1 MGAAVSKG
9 GVDWAQLW
17 KKRTVSQS
25 KVVRH
30 AQSVRFHRMVLSVI
44 KPANIVIHEI
54 GNPGFRHLRVVVE
67 AVDKAAN
74 RRKSETGRSWLCTK
88 VKREKGARRWWSSNS
103 VRSVDAWLS
112 YRMIQRRDQG
122 RI

>member
-1 MGAAVSKG
+1 
-9 GVDWAQLW
+9 
-17 KKRTVSQS
+17 
-25 KVVRH
+25 
-30 AQSVRFHRMVLSVI
+30 MVLSVI

-54 GNPGFRHLRVVVE
+54 GNPGFRHLEVVVE
-67 AVDKAAN
+67 AVEKTAAK
-74 RRKSETGRSWLCTK
+74 RRKSETGQCWRCWLCTK
-88 VKREKGARRWWSSNS
+88 VKGGQGGRRWWSSNS